1 MPMNMVRR
9 LPRSRWALP
18 MALAAVLLVLIIN
31 ELAYH
36 RASAA
41 LAVLDERVE
50 LRRDVQLLVRR
61 ISDAESGQ
69 RGFLL
74 TGREEYLEPY
84 ERSLGSVRM
93 LARNVAQGYAGDADA
108 APHLAAIVAAADAKM
123 SEMETV
129 LKLHR
134 EGRHETWQALLGTNI
149 GKEQMDEV
157 RSATDRLFAL
167 ESSRIVA
174 GRDGV
179 ADTLRISRLALNA
192 MAVLGTLAMVLFL
205 RQSRAFDKAQLRH
218 AAELQTERD
227 RLEREVELR
236 TADLN
241 ELAHH
246 LQSAREDERARL
258 ARELHDEL
266 GALLTAAKLDA
277 ARLKRSLGGPVTE
290 SEARLAHL
298 SATVNQGIELK
309 RRIIEDLRPSALA
322 TLGLAAALAI
332 LAREFAQR
340 SEIAVDTEL
349 QELALDERSAI
360 AVYRLVQESLTNIAK
375 HAQARSVHI
384 VLRQAGGAPAG
395 VEVEVRDD
403 GVGFDPG
410 AVRGSQHGLL
420 GMRHRVQALH
430 GRLQLDSSPGGG
442 TRLLAWLPLSG

>member
-1 MPMNMVRR
+1 MNMVRR

-18 MALAAVLLVLIIN
+18 MAVAAVLLVLIIN

-246 LQSAREDERARL
+246 LQSAREDERSRL

-277 ARLKRSLGGPVTE
+277 ARLKRSLGGPVAE

-322 TLGLAAALAI
+322 TLGLAAALTI

-349 QELALDERSAI
+349 QELTLDERSAI

-384 VLRQAGGAPAG
+384 ELRQAGGTPAG

-410 AVRGSQHGLL
+410 AVRGSRHGLL

-430 GRLQLDSSPGGG
+430 GRLQLNSSPGSG
-442 TRLLAWLPLSG
+442 TRLLAWLPQPG

>member
-18 MALAAVLLVLIIN
+18 MAVAAVLLVLIIN
-31 ELAYH
+31 ELAYP

-277 ARLKRSLGGPVTE
+277 ARLKRSLGGPVAE

-322 TLGLAAALAI
+322 TLGLAAALTI

-349 QELALDERSAI
+349 EEL
-360 AVYRLVQESLTNIAK
+360 T
-375 HAQARSVHI
+375 
-384 VLRQAGGAPAG
+384 
-395 VEVEVRDD
+395 
-403 GVGFDPG
+403 
-410 AVRGSQHGLL
+410 
-420 GMRHRVQALH
+420 
-430 GRLQLDSSPGGG
+430 
-442 TRLLAWLPLSG
+442 

>member
-1 MPMNMVRR
+1 MNMVRR

-246 LQSAREDERARL
+246 LQSAREDEKARL

>member
-1 MPMNMVRR
+1 MNMVRR